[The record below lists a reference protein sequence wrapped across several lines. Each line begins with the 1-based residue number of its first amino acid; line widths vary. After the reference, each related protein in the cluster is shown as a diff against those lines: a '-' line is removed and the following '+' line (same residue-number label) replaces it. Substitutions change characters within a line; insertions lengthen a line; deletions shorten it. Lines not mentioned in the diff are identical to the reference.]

1 MSLTKVTY
9 SMISGAPVN
18 VLDYGAVGDGVTDD
32 TAAIQAALNAA
43 ENVVLPVGKYRIT
56 AALNVPKNTSFVG
69 ASGVSNNRF
78 TRSGAVLEAKDSII
92 YVDFGETITDSNI
105 ATYYA
110 NAAVTLNAGANF
122 VGISFWYPDQRY
134 DLVNIATDPVPY
146 PPALATGVNAQN
158 VNIENV
164 HFGNAYVGLDA
175 TRRNANVSIQNIRG
189 MPCYKGMILGSSVD
203 PFKVINVMFTLLEGW
218 DLNDPYSDPEMA
230 LWLFDNAVGIEVR
243 RTTWTH
249 YDNIFVYGYNKGIL
263 LTETIS
269 DVPNNVTPSGSAQN
283 LSIINS
289 GFDNNKYGIYAQQGS
304 VEDVGFITINNC
316 RFAQG
321 IRVTTAGD
329 LVPEYAIYII
339 NSSFPKC
346 DITISSCKFS
356 TASKNFIFLEGS
368 QRSNICNNIFYSAGA
383 AYNGTTFPGPYRFV
397 HLKGCNQSVISNNT
411 ITKMGGTAKGIELEN
426 SNYCVVNGNTFVDLD
441 EYPIY
446 LVTSNFC
453 NIQDNI
459 GKDLGAAQFIYFSSI
474 FTDSG
479 VANNNRIGEPSFGAS
494 DVDGAGLLSIPVGE
508 NYIGVNALPT
518 VNGITQGF
526 RGTHLYIRVG
536 ATGNTFVDENLSTA
550 QQNRLFLAGNF
561 AANFGDV
568 LHLVSA
574 GQLGW
579 YEVSRSA
586 N

>member
-18 VLDYGAVGDGVTDD
+18 VFDYGAVGDGVADD
-32 TAAIQAALNAA
+32 AAAIQAALNA
-43 ENVVLPVGKYRIT
+43 NSSVYFPKGKYRI
-56 AALNVPKNTSFVG
+56 ASPLSVPENVSVFG
-69 ASGVSNNRF
+69 DSGVTNNRF
-78 TRSGAVLEAKDSII
+78 TRSGAVITADVAII
-92 YVDFGETITDSNI
+92 YVDFGNNITDSNI
-105 ATYYA
+105 ATYYS
-110 NAAVTLNAGANF
+110 NAAVTLNAGSSINN
-122 VGISFWYPDQRY
+122 ISFWYPAQRY
-134 DLVNIATDPVPY
+134 DLVNIATNPIPF
-146 PPALATGVNAQN
+146 PPAITTGVNAQN
-158 VNIENV
+158 INISTV
-164 HFGNAYVGLDA
+164 HLGNAYIGVDA
-175 TRRNANVSIQNIRG
+175 TRRNANVTISDIRG
-189 MPCYKGMILGSSVD
+189 MPCYKGMILGASVD
-203 PFKVINVMFTLLEGW
+203 PFKITNIMFTLLEGW
-218 DLNDPYSDPEMA
+218 DLSDPYSDPEMA
-230 LWLFDNAVGIEVR
+230 LWLFDNATGVEIR

-249 YDNIFVYGYNKGIL
+249 YEKIFVYGYEYGLL
-263 LTETIS
+263 LTETVS
-269 DVPNNVTPSGSAQN
+269 DIPNNVTPSGSAQN
-283 LSIINS
+283 FSIVNC
-289 GFDNNKYGIYAQQGS
+289 GFDNCKYSIYAIQGA
-304 VEDVGFITINNC
+304 EDVGFITINNC

-321 IRVTTAGD
+321 VRNTLAGD

-339 NSSFPKC
+339 NRTNPKC
-346 DITISSCKFS
+346 DITITDCKFS
-356 TASKNFIFLEGS
+356 TALKNFIFLDGS
-368 QRSNICNNIFYSAGA
+368 QRSNICNNVFYSAGA

-411 ITKMGGTAKGIELEN
+411 ITKMGGTAKGVELEN

-459 GKDLGAAQFIYFSSI
+459 GKDLGATQFIYFSSI

-479 VANNNRIGEPSFGAS
+479 LANNNRIGEPTFGAS
-494 DVDGAGLLSIPVGE
+494 DVNGAGLLSIPVGE
-508 NYIGVNALPT
+508 NYLGVSALPT

-536 ATGNTFVDENLSTA
+536 ATGNTFVDEDLSTA

-579 YEVSRSA
+579 YEVSRSI